1 MAARRLAHDRRAP
14 DAVSLGQTAYRAYWR
29 RWPATALP
37 WRLVTLRERRAW
49 EAAARAAIV
58 AWQAEQQRGGAAQA
72 PEGDAC

>member
-58 AWQAEQQRGGAAQA
+58 AWQAQQAVATDVPAPPAGG
-72 PEGDAC
+72 